1 MSLSEGSV
9 NNNQGNQYPESS
21 KRLKRSFTDM
31 MKKEGDDRIK
41 FEYELRTF
49 AESEVWDLIKEPL
62 SPRLCEDEY
71 SICCENTAHMVNAL
85 KESRIEFRVML
96 LSIHEGIM
104 ELLATMSKMNR
115 KLEDDKVNGKG
126 KIVKEEFNLGTNLG
140 I

>member
-9 NNNQGNQYPESS
+9 NNNQGNQNPESS
-21 KRLKRSFTDM
+21 KRLKRSFMDM

-115 KLEDDKVNGKG
+115 KLEDDKVKGKG
-126 KIVKEEFNLGTNLG
+126 KMVKEEFNLGINLG

>member
-1 MSLSEGSV
+1 MSHSEGSV

-71 SICCENTAHMVNAL
+71 SICCENTTHMVNAL

>member
-1 MSLSEGSV
+1 MSHSEGSV

-115 KLEDDKVNGKG
+115 KLEDDKVKGKG
-126 KIVKEEFNLGTNLG
+126 KMVKEEFNLGTNLG

>member
-1 MSLSEGSV
+1 MSLSEGSI
-9 NNNQGNQYPESS
+9 NNNQGNQNPESS
-21 KRLKRSFTDM
+21 KRLKRSFMDM

-115 KLEDDKVNGKG
+115 KLEDDKVKGKG

>member
-1 MSLSEGSV
+1 MSHSEGSV

-115 KLEDDKVNGKG
+115 KLEDDKVKGKG

>member
-115 KLEDDKVNGKG
+115 KLEDDKVKGKG
-126 KIVKEEFNLGTNLG
+126 KMVKEEFNLGTNLG

>member
-9 NNNQGNQYPESS
+9 NNNQGNQNPESS
-21 KRLKRSFTDM
+21 KRLKRSFMDM

-115 KLEDDKVNGKG
+115 KLEDDKVKGKG
-126 KIVKEEFNLGTNLG
+126 KMVKEEFNLGTNLG

>member
-9 NNNQGNQYPESS
+9 NNNQGNQNTESS
-21 KRLKRSFTDM
+21 KRMKRSFMDM
-31 MKKEGDDRIK
+31 MKNEGDDRIM